1 MEQLGGR
8 IRKLRESRNMTQTEL
23 SEILGMKTYTTVS
36 KWEKNENFPKGK
48 DLKKLAEIFNVTS
61 DYLLGLSDTELGKI
75 TTQNKHHEILTLCNQ
90 LNEEKLKQLILSHY
104 SSVKSFAEENGM
116 PYSTVRSILERGI
129 MNANVENA
137 IKICSALG
145 IRPEI
150 FSYFLETSKGEPEIL
165 TIYNQLEEPKQEK
178 VLDYAKEQLEEQN
191 SSKIVSIFDK
201 PQDDEDYITDYVE
214 GLVAAG
220 HGTFQEDNLH
230 MEVRL
235 RAEDVPEDY
244 DTIAKVAGDSME
256 PLIEDNDLLFIK
268 VTSQVDIN
276 SIGIFQVNDKNFV
289 KKLKRDY
296 DGSWY
301 LQSLNSGYEEIHLTE
316 NDDIRTIGVV
326 VDIYREG

>member
-1 MEQLGGR
+1 MGDR

-23 SEILGMKTYTTVS
+23 SEILGMKSYTTVS

-61 DYLLGLSDTELGKI
+61 DYLLGLSDTKLGKI
-75 TTQNKHHEILTLCNQ
+75 TTQNEH
-90 LNEEKLKQLILSHY
+90 
-104 SSVKSFAEENGM
+104 
-116 PYSTVRSILERGI
+116 
-129 MNANVENA
+129 
-137 IKICSALG
+137 
-145 IRPEI
+145 
-150 FSYFLETSKGEPEIL
+150 PEIL

-201 PQDDEDYITDYVE
+201 PQDGDYITDYVE

-230 MEVRL
+230 MEVKL

-256 PLIEDNDLLFIK
+256 PMIEDNDLLFIK
-268 VTSQVDIN
+268 VTNQVDIN
-276 SIGIFQVNDKNFV
+276 DIGIFQINGKNFV

-296 DGSWY
+296 NGGWY
-301 LQSLNSGYEEIHLTE
+301 LQSLNNSYEEIHLTE
-316 NDDIRTIGVV
+316 NDDIRTIGEVV
-326 VDIYREG
+326 SVYREK

>member
-1 MEQLGGR
+1 MEQLGDR
-8 IRKLRESRNMTQTEL
+8 VRKLREGRNMTQTEL

-61 DYLLGLSDTELGKI
+61 DYLTDDKLKKI
-75 TTQNKHHEILTLCNQ
+75 TTHEKTEI
-90 LNEEKLKQLILSHY
+90 I
-104 SSVKSFAEENGM
+104 
-116 PYSTVRSILERGI
+116 SI
-129 MNANVENA
+129 
-137 IKICSALG
+137 
-145 IRPEI
+145 
-150 FSYFLETSKGEPEIL
+150 YD
-165 TIYNQLEEPKQEK
+165 QLEEPRQEK
-178 VLDYAKEQLEEQN
+178 VLNYAKEQLEDQEN
-191 SSKIVSIFDK
+191 SNIISIFNK
-201 PQDDEDYITDYVE
+201 PQDNEDYITDYVE

-230 MEVRL
+230 MEVKL

-276 SIGIFQVNDKNFV
+276 SIGIFQVNGKNFV

-316 NDDIRTIGVV
+316 NDDIRTIGEVV
-326 VDIYREG
+326 SVYRN

>member
-1 MEQLGGR
+1 MEQLGDR

-23 SEILGMKTYTTVS
+23 SEILSMKTYTTVS

-61 DYLLGLSDTELGKI
+61 DYLLGLSDTKLGKI
-75 TTQNKHHEILTLCNQ
+75 TTQNEH
-90 LNEEKLKQLILSHY
+90 
-104 SSVKSFAEENGM
+104 
-116 PYSTVRSILERGI
+116 
-129 MNANVENA
+129 
-137 IKICSALG
+137 
-145 IRPEI
+145 
-150 FSYFLETSKGEPEIL
+150 PEIL

-191 SSKIVSIFDK
+191 SSKIISIFDK
-201 PQDDEDYITDYVE
+201 PQEDEDYITDYVE

-256 PLIEDNDLLFIK
+256 PMIEDNDLLFIK
-268 VTSQVDIN
+268 VTNQVDIN
-276 SIGIFQVNDKNFV
+276 DIGIFQINGKNFV

-296 DGSWY
+296 NGGWY
-301 LQSLNSGYEEIHLTE
+301 LQSLNNSYEEIHLTE
-316 NDDIRTIGVV
+316 EDDIRTIGEVV
-326 VDIYREG
+326 SVYREKQTENNNG

>member
-1 MEQLGGR
+1 MEQLGDR

-61 DYLLGLSDTELGKI
+61 DYLLGLSDTKLGKI
-75 TTQNKHHEILTLCNQ
+75 TTQNE
-90 LNEEKLKQLILSHY
+90 
-104 SSVKSFAEENGM
+104 
-116 PYSTVRSILERGI
+116 P
-129 MNANVENA
+129 
-137 IKICSALG
+137 
-145 IRPEI
+145 
-150 FSYFLETSKGEPEIL
+150 PEIL

-191 SSKIVSIFDK
+191 NSKIVSIFDK
-201 PQDDEDYITDYVE
+201 SQDGEDYITDYVE

-256 PLIEDNDLLFIK
+256 PMIEDNDLLFIK

-276 SIGIFQVNDKNFV
+276 DIGIFQINGKNFV

-296 DGSWY
+296 NGGWY
-301 LQSLNSGYEEIHLTE
+301 LQSLNNSYEEIQLTE
-316 NDDIRTIGVV
+316 NDDIRTIGEVV
-326 VDIYREG
+326 SVYREK

>member
-1 MEQLGGR
+1 MEQLGVR

-75 TTQNKHHEILTLCNQ
+75 TTQNEH
-90 LNEEKLKQLILSHY
+90 
-104 SSVKSFAEENGM
+104 
-116 PYSTVRSILERGI
+116 
-129 MNANVENA
+129 
-137 IKICSALG
+137 
-145 IRPEI
+145 
-150 FSYFLETSKGEPEIL
+150 PEIL

-191 SSKIVSIFDK
+191 SSKIISIFDK
-201 PQDDEDYITDYVE
+201 SQDDDYITDYVE

-230 MEVRL
+230 MEVKL

-256 PLIEDNDLLFIK
+256 PMIEDNDLLFIK
-268 VTSQVDIN
+268 VTNQVDIN
-276 SIGIFQVNDKNFV
+276 DIGIFQINGKNFV

-296 DGSWY
+296 NGGWY
-301 LQSLNSGYEEIHLTE
+301 LQSLNNSYEEIHLTE
-316 NDDIRTIGVV
+316 NDDIRTIGEVV
-326 VDIYREG
+326 SVYRG

>member
-1 MEQLGGR
+1 MERSSTSARLRQLMSETGLRQVDILEKSKPFQKQLGVKMGR
-8 IRKLRESRNMTQTEL
+8 SAL
-23 SEILGMKTYTTVS
+23 SQYVTGKS
-36 KWEKNENFPKGK
+36 KP
-48 DLKKLAEIFNVTS
+48 DDKKL
-61 DYLLGLSDTELGKI
+61 YLLSK
-75 TTQNKHHEILTLCNQ
+75 TLNVSEAW
-90 LNEEKLKQLILSHY
+90 LMGYDVEKKRVPDNER
-104 SSVKSFAEENGM
+104 N
-116 PYSTVRSILERGI
+116 STSNEQ
-129 MNANVENA
+129 
-137 IKICSALG
+137 
-145 IRPEI
+145 
-150 FSYFLETSKGEPEIL
+150 PEIL
-165 TIYNQLEEPKQEK
+165 PIYNKLEKPRQEK
-178 VLDYAKEQLEEQN
+178 VLSYAKDQLEEQEN
-191 SSKIVSIFDK
+191 SNIISIFNK

-230 MEVRL
+230 MEVKL

-276 SIGIFQVNDKNFV
+276 SIGIFQVNGKNFV

-316 NDDIRTIGVV
+316 NDDIRTIGEV
-326 VDIYREG
+326 VDIYKV